1 MNIAVRVLIDQ
12 WLTKLVLLDVKTTL
26 SLLLALLVIQLLLL
40 AIRHVALPVL
50 LLLVLIG
57 LAQCPMK
64 SRTVAHDRSPNH
76 YASPFDAEPG
86 SWR

>member
-1 MNIAVRVLIDQ
+1 MIRVLTDQ
-12 WLTKLVLLDVKTTL
+12 WLTKLVLLDVKATFN
-26 SLLLALLVIQLLLL
+26 LLLALLVIQLLLL
-40 AIRHVALPVL
+40 AARNAALPVL

-57 LAQCPMK
+57 LAQCPME
-64 SRTVAHDRSPNH
+64 SRTVANDRSPSH